1 VTDSGEFQAYY
12 LRRIGVVTPFSVS
25 RTSATTDSA
34 PRRAESV
41 AAMSEMPPSEKN
53 SVHEPVSDYPS
64 VSVLPESAPSESTAS
79 VSNLQVLREDALQC
93 RDCGLAESR
102 TQVVFGVGAEHPD
115 VLFIGEA
122 PGEQEDKLG
131 EPFVGKA
138 GALLDEML
146 TALDW
151 SRKNVYIM
159 NVVKCRPPANRNPH
173 TEEVQACGR
182 WFDAQWAALQPTVVC
197 LLGKVAAQRVL
208 GSDASLA
215 SLRGRWHEY
224 RGVPVLVSYHPAYLL
239 RSPSQKARSW
249 QDFRVLA
256 ERCAALRTEEVA

>member
-1 VTDSGEFQAYY
+1 VTDSGDFQTYY

-25 RTSATTDSA
+25 RTSATTDFA

-53 SVHEPVSDYPS
+53 SVHEPVSDYAS
-64 VSVLPESAPSESTAS
+64 TSASASSASTVSDT
-79 VSNLQVLREDALQC
+79 NLQALHEAALQC
-93 RDCGLAESR
+93 RDCALAESR
-102 TQVVFGVGAEHPD
+102 TQVVFGVGSEHPD

-131 EPFVGKA
+131 EPFVGKV
-138 GALLDEML
+138 GELLDEML
-146 TALDW
+146 TALNW
-151 SRKNVYIM
+151 SRKNVYMM
-159 NVVKCRPPANRNPH
+159 NVVKCRPPENRNPQA
-173 TEEVQACGR
+173 EEVQACGR
-182 WFDAQWAALQPTVVC
+182 WFDAQLAALKPKVVC
-197 LLGKVAAQRVL
+197 LLGKVAAQGVL

-215 SLRGRWHEY
+215 SLRGQWHEY

-256 ERCAALRTEEVA
+256 ERCEALRAEAAQG